1 MSAATSQVHR
11 YYLPQLPKWEDGW
24 SVVYVDQWG
33 VLAIASDW
41 GNFTYVWGRSG
52 RVHDDFREELLR
64 FGSHYVK
71 NKLSDHQNTRLNPE
85 KTVKLVREHLVA
97 SRRMR
102 GISKEA
108 ARADW
113 DEVAGVSNLFEWR
126 DFVES
131 STERYDRYWELGH
144 EEPGNIAGLSN
155 WIEKSWPRL
164 RAMMQQELAAE
175 RRSDGRSQPPQA
187 L

>member
-1 MSAATSQVHR
+1 MSEAVTATVHR

-24 SVVYVDQWG
+24 SLVYVDQWG

-64 FGSHYVK
+64 FGSHYVQ

-85 KTVKLVREHLVA
+85 KTVKLVREHVLTA
-97 SRRMR
+97 RLGQCFSRR
-102 GISKEA
+102 GAISKED

-113 DEVAGVSNLFEWR
+113 DEVGNVSNLFEWR

-131 STERYDRYWELGH
+131 STERYNRYWELGH
-144 EEPGNIAGLSN
+144 EEPGNIGGLSN

-175 RRSDGRSQPPQA
+175 RRACG
-187 L
+187 